1 MTVTGRAEGPS
12 HERDR
17 LGAVGPGTVSGPVFA
32 SSLLA
37 AARELRAATF
47 EIDAERLPDL
57 VKAGGHL
64 ERHSVGQ
71 DRADHSRLRPGAAPP
86 PARGL
91 GHTGPHVAR
100 ERSPICHPH

>member
-64 ERHSVGQ
+64 ERHLWAKTELTILGCGQ
-71 DRADHSRLRPGAAPP
+71 ALRLPLPRA
-86 PARGL
+86 
-91 GHTGPHVAR
+91 GPHR
-100 ERSPICHPH
+100 PTRRS